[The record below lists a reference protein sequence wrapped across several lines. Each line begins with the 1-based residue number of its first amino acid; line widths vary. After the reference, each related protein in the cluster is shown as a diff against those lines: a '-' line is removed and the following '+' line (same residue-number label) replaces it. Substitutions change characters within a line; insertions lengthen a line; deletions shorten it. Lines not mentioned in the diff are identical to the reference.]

1 MKAADDEQLFAR
13 TIACPIGQL
22 YAIGSAEGLR
32 SLDWRVP
39 ASAVRGAETGA
50 EVGLLDAVEEQLA
63 AYFAG
68 SLRIFDLPLDPVGT
82 DFQREAWRALR
93 RIPYGETRS
102 YAEQAALIGRPRAVR
117 AVGAANSKN
126 PISIIVPCH
135 RVIGSDG
142 TLTGFAG
149 GLAAKRF
156 LLGLESS
163 RGEFALRPAG
173 DL

>member
-1 MKAADDEQLFAR
+1 MDAADDPQLFAQAL
-13 TIACPIGQL
+13 ACPIGDL
-22 YAIGSAEGLR
+22 YAVASAAGLR

-39 ASAVRGAETGA
+39 AKVNRPPETAA
-50 EVGLLDAVEEQLA
+50 EVGLLRALGEQLA

-68 SLRIFDLPLDPVGT
+68 SLRTFDLPLDPVGT
-82 DFQREAWRALR
+82 DFQLAAWQALR

-102 YAEQAALIGRPRAVR
+102 YAEQAAIIGRPRAVR
-117 AVGAANSKN
+117 AVGAANSRN

-163 RGEFALRPAG
+163 QGEFTLRSTGEP
-173 DL
+173 